1 MRAILLFFLVSSP
14 CIAQVFVNGANINS
28 IKELKIIELVVLE
41 DFVASPNITASI
53 DYGQDRKEL
62 NDKIT
67 NAAGEKIKFGSIIG
81 AVNYLELRGWE
92 YINNSI
98 IQKGRGVLYRY
109 YFRRR
114 STADGSKEVSAQ

>member
-1 MRAILLFFLVSSP
+1 MKILSILLLLALKTSG
-14 CIAQVFVNGANINS
+14 QVFVNGANINE
-28 IKELKIIELVVLE
+28 IKEIRIIELVVLE

-53 DYGQDRKEL
+53 DYGQERREL

-67 NAAGEKIKFGSIIG
+67 NASGEKIKFGSIVG

-109 YFRRR
+109 YFRRK
-114 STADGSKEVSAQ
+114 SAADSPKNIATE